1 MINSPKLT
9 QPTVKHPVLSW
20 YGRIINCYVTFMY
33 STLQCALVHNLEH
46 PHCKKILFSDISLRR
61 FCFHWNVTKSL
72 IQDPYYLLLKLYM
85 CFFLVFQQLFLY
97 SACKGNRPHDLVM
110 LSTGVQGHMSC
121 RCRQHDTPA
130 WSCCAWT
137 HVMQMPAAWYPCLLS
152 FIFTVQLHKSLLI
165 Q

>member
-72 IQDPYYLLLKLYM
+72 IQDPYYLLFEIVHVFFV
-85 CFFLVFQQLFLY
+85 CFSAAVFIQCMQGKQTTRP
-97 SACKGNRPHDLVM
+97 SHAVNR
-110 LSTGVQGHMSC
+110 S
-121 RCRQHDTPA
+121 
-130 WSCCAWT
+130 AWT
-137 HVMQMPAAWYPCLLS
+137 HVMQMPAAWYPCLVMLCMDTCHADAGS
-152 FIFTVQLHKSLLI
+152 MIPLPVIFYLYSPIT
-165 Q
+165 